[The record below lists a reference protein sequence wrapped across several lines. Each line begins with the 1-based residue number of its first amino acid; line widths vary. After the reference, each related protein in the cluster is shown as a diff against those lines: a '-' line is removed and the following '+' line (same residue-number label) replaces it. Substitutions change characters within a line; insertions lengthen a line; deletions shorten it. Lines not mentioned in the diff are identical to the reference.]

1 MSFASDVRR
10 ITGDME
16 DDIDELSRAIFISL
30 FEDIINDTPVDKG
43 RLRGNWQTTR
53 NTPAA
58 TKASRVQKDET
69 GPATDQAHSVVTSPG
84 LYYLTNNMPYA
95 ETAEYGTWGTGAGAT
110 HKTTRDG
117 FSIQA
122 PYGMVRKNVTR
133 LQSIL
138 RRKSR

>member
-1 MSFASDVRR
+1 VSFSSDVHR
-10 ITGDME
+10 IAGKME
-16 DDIDELSRAIFISL
+16 VDIEDAARTTFIELFTS
-30 FEDIINDTPVDKG
+30 IIKDTPVDKG

-58 TKASRVQKDET
+58 TKTSSVQKDET
-69 GPATDQAHSVVTSPG
+69 GQATSQAHSVVTKPD

-122 PYGMVRKNVTR
+122 PYGMVRKNIKR

-138 RRKSR
+138 RRESR